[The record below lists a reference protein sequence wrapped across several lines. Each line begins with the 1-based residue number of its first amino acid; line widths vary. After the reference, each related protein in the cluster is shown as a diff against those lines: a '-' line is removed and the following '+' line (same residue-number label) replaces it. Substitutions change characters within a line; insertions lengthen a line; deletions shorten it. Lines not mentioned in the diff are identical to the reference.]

1 MSRIALFGGKFDPPH
16 MAHRQIISL
25 LFEKQ
30 QVDEVWVL
38 LATAH
43 PFGYQPTELTHRLN
57 MVELMV
63 NPLRRSKEIRILN
76 EGDVVA
82 KRPHYTV
89 DILETLHQKHPEN
102 HYILA
107 IGEDNWKDRDKWHNF
122 EKIEKLAQV
131 VVFGRGEKSDIPFS
145 LPDISSTEIKELVAS
160 GGDVHSVL
168 PEGVFDYIEQ
178 HGLYR

>member
-1 MSRIALFGGKFDPPH
+1 MPKIALFGGKFDPPH
-16 MAHRQIISL
+16 MAHQQIISL

-30 QVDEVWVL
+30 HVDEVWVL

-43 PFGYQPTELTHRLN
+43 PFGYQPTELKHRQN

-63 NPLRRSKEIRILN
+63 KPLPESKKIRIIN
-76 EGDVVA
+76 EGDIVE

-89 DILETLHQKHPEN
+89 DILESLQQKYPEN
-102 HYILA
+102 RYILA
-107 IGEDNWKDRDKWHNF
+107 IGEDNWKNRERWHDF

-145 LPDISSTEIKELVAS
+145 LPDISSSGIKELVLS
-160 GGDVHSVL
+160 GGDIQTQL
-168 PEGVFDYIEQ
+168 PQGVFDYIKQEV
-178 HGLYR
+178 LYR

>member
-1 MSRIALFGGKFDPPH
+1 MPKIALFGGKFDPPH

-30 QVDEVWVL
+30 HVDEVWVL

-43 PFGYQPTELTHRLN
+43 PFGYQPTELKHRLN

-63 NPLRRSKEIRILN
+63 EPLPESKKIRIMN
-76 EGDVVA
+76 EGDIVE

-89 DILETLHQKHPEN
+89 DVLETLCQKHPEN
-102 HYILA
+102 RYVLA
-107 IGEDNWKDRDKWHNF
+107 IGEDNWKDREKWYNF
-122 EKIEKLAQV
+122 EEIEKRAEI

-145 LPDISSTEIKELVAS
+145 LPDISSTTIKELILS
-160 GGDVHSVL
+160 GGDIRSLLPQSVF
-168 PEGVFDYIEQ
+168 EYIEQ